1 MKVGVYVRFGFD
13 IDDTLINL
21 REHAFHIY
29 NRQLNKNVGI
39 EVFRNLK
46 TVEIHE
52 AFGMDKAAGSQ
63 MWNSLL
69 EHIYFTDCPVYEGAL
84 EFLQQ
89 LEEEGH
95 EIFYIT
101 SRPKG
106 HCAKTKEWIKKK
118 GFPVKD
124 DHFFCGMQDQ
134 EKIDIIKELKLDYY
148 FDDKPAVLE
157 TVMGVQTK
165 VFVKDQS
172 YNQHVNIPR
181 VFDWKDFSKT
191 LIK

>member
-1 MKVGVYVRFGFD
+1 MRFGFD

-29 NRQLNKNVGI
+29 NKKLNRNVGL
-39 EVFRNLK
+39 EVFRQLK

-52 AFGMDKAAGSQ
+52 AFGMDKDEGGK
-63 MWNSLL
+63 MWTSLL
-69 EHIYFTDCPVYEGAL
+69 EEIYFTDCPAFDGAI
-84 EFLQQ
+84 EFLNR
-89 LEEEGH
+89 LHEEGH

-106 HCAKTKEWIKKK
+106 YCPRTKDWVKNL

-124 DHFFCGMQDQ
+124 EHFFCGMQDD
-134 EKIDIIKELKLDYY
+134 EKINIIKDLQLDYY

-157 TVMGVQTK
+157 TLNDIPTK

-172 YNQHVNIPR
+172 YNEHVRIPR
-181 VFDWKDFSKT
+181 VTDWTTFRVE
-191 LIK
+191 